1 MQGDKLAFQTIYN
14 LYKDKVYNTAI
25 SYAQNREQAEE
36 ITQDVFLKIFK
47 KADSFQ
53 GTSKVGTWI
62 YRITV
67 NTSLNAIKKKNFSF
81 FNFDDKILD
90 SQSDFVHP
98 GILLE
103 NKEKSKILFDFIY
116 QLPENQ
122 KTAFILS
129 LVEDLP
135 RQEVA
140 DVMEISLKS
149 VEGLLQRAK
158 ENLRKKINSD
168 YPEGIL

>member
-1 MQGDKLAFQTIYN
+1 M
-14 LYKDKVYNTAI
+14 
-25 SYAQNREQAEE
+25 
-36 ITQDVFLKIFK
+36 
-47 KADSFQ
+47 
-53 GTSKVGTWI
+53 
-62 YRITV
+62 
-67 NTSLNAIKKKNFSF
+67 
-81 FNFDDKILD
+81 
-90 SQSDFVHP
+90 HP

-140 DVMEISLKS
+140 DVMEISLKA

-158 ENLRKKINSD
+158 ENLRKKIISD